1 MGIQCGARRAAPGQ
15 LRSIQNDTSLLI
27 LDYGW
32 GENRSP
38 LTATLSRSGSGAAA
52 PTGLLPP
59 LLPPPL
65 RGALTPVS
73 LVQLGYHL
81 PLPLAGYQSLCVC
94 SQLCASALCF

>member
-1 MGIQCGARRAAPGQ
+1 M
-15 LRSIQNDTSLLI
+15 LQNDTPLLI

-32 GENRSP
+32 GENRPP

-59 LLPPPL
+59 LLGPPL

-73 LVQLGYHL
+73 LVQREYHL
-81 PLPLAGYQSLCVC
+81 PLPLAGYQ
-94 SQLCASALCF
+94 